1 MANTLYCLYR
11 DCGFEPHQGRYWSE
25 QMRPAHKIALSGENE
40 NDLSCMV
47 LWKVKVALY
56 GGVAQLGEQRPC
68 KSYVVGSIPITSTGV
83 VFAWMAH
90 RNKKLN
96 M

>member
-1 MANTLYCLYR
+1 MGNQQNLSPRVAER
-11 DCGFEPHQGRYWSE
+11 VFEAVFPS
-25 QMRPAHKIALSGENE
+25 
-40 NDLSCMV
+40 
-47 LWKVKVALY
+47 Y